1 MSDTIRIERF
11 VARGLNS
18 AGKRRMHRGR
28 FHSYSI
34 ASRAGRVGAIV
45 QLIQIKAQSRRRLLV
60 QPLIRMRC
68 DDSH

>member
-28 FHSYSI
+28 FHS
-34 ASRAGRVGAIV
+34 
-45 QLIQIKAQSRRRLLV
+45 
-60 QPLIRMRC
+60 
-68 DDSH
+68 